1 MPDWDPNLYLKFSDQ
16 RARPAA
22 DLIAQIKLD
31 HPEQIIDLGCG
42 TGNST
47 EQLHQRWPK
56 SQLTGLD
63 NSDNMLAQARKNH
76 PDWEWV
82 QSSIESW
89 NQGNAYDLVFSN
101 AALHWVPD
109 HTTIFPRLLSRVS
122 AGGALAVQMPYNFQ
136 SPAHQGMK
144 RVAADPRW
152 GGKLDGASEKYFVQ
166 PIAFYYRAL
175 STTAAVLNLWEAE
188 YLQIMDSPRAIL
200 EWVRGT
206 AMRGYLER
214 LPDEAE
220 RKGFEELCLKEF
232 ERSYVTEENGKILF
246 PYRRMF
252 MVAYR

>member
-31 HPEQIIDLGCG
+31 NPTRIIDLGCG

-47 EQLHQRWPK
+47 AQLHACWPK
-56 SQLTGLD
+56 AQLSGLD
-63 NSDNMLAQARKNH
+63 SSGTMLAQARQSH
-76 PDWEWV
+76 PDWEWI

-89 NQGNAYDLVFSN
+89 SPSGTYHVVFSN

-109 HTTIFPRLLSRVS
+109 HATLFPRLLDAVTP
-122 AGGALAVQMPYNFQ
+122 GGALAVQMPYNFQ
-136 SPAHQGMK
+136 SPAHQAMK

-152 GGKLDGASEKYFVQ
+152 SGRLDGASENYHVQ
-166 PIAFYYRAL
+166 PIASYYKML
-175 STTAAVLNLWEAE
+175 SKTAAALNLWEAE
-188 YLQIMDSPRAIL
+188 YLQIMDDSSSIL
-200 EWVRGT
+200 DWVYST

-214 LPDEAE
+214 LADRTEQKE
-220 RKGFEELCLKEF
+220 FTELCLREF
-232 ERSYVTEENGKILF
+232 EKSYRPEDDGKVLF

-252 MVAYR
+252 IIACR